1 MNPQLEKILK
11 LPLYQKALILLGL
24 AVAIIAAFTSLL
36 LLPKYNEFKTLV
48 AENQKLDAKLF
59 EDRRI
64 ASNLPKFKEEYEK
77 MKAKLDEALL
87 ELPNEKEIPN
97 LLTSIAASAKEN
109 GLDVVR
115 FKPGNESAKGFYAE
129 VPVDLQLIGTYHE
142 IAKFFYAVGDLS
154 RIVNINNVTMSE
166 AKETG
171 GRYLIT
177 INCLATTFRFV
188 NQSQQPPGGDKGAKK
203 K

>member
-11 LPLYQKALILLGL
+11 IPFYQKALILLGL

-36 LLPKYNEFKTLV
+36 LLPKYNEFKLLV
-48 AENQKLDAKLF
+48 EENQKLEAKLL

-64 ASNLPKFKEEYEK
+64 ASNLPRFKEEYEK
-77 MKAKLDEALL
+77 MKAKLDAALL

-97 LLTSIAASAKEN
+97 LLTSIATSAKEN
-109 GLDVVR
+109 GLEVVR
-115 FKPGNESAKGFYAE
+115 FKPGNESPKGFYAE
-129 VPVDLQLIGTYHE
+129 VPVELQLIGTFHE

-154 RIVNINNVTMSE
+154 RIVNISNVTLSE
-166 AKETG
+166 AKETN

-177 INCLATTFRFV
+177 INCMATTFRFI
-188 NQSQQPPGGDKGAKK
+188 NQSQPSAGGQGATK
-203 K
+203 